1 MYTVFLT
8 NCFKPL
14 TNGLFATMKISS
26 PVLIL
31 NILIFFANFDYPTE
45 NIMKTPRLLQVNLLF
60 RLTPALM
67 LLALVSCVGNKKPAE
82 GTTANPGQEIY
93 MKYCMA
99 CHQASGAG
107 VPGMYPT
114 LQKTDWVHGDK
125 SRLIG
130 LLLNGQQGEIK
141 VNDQVFRGVMPTHQ
155 YLTDEQIADV
165 LTYVRSNFGNTAD
178 AVLPE
183 EVANIRQK

>member
-1 MYTVFLT
+1 
-8 NCFKPL
+8 
-14 TNGLFATMKISS
+14 
-26 PVLIL
+26 
-31 NILIFFANFDYPTE
+31 
-45 NIMKTPRLLQVNLLF
+45 MKTPWSFQVTLLIRLVPVILF
-60 RLTPALM
+60 
-67 LLALVSCVGNKKPAE
+67 LALISCTGNKKPAE
-82 GTTANPGQEIY
+82 ETTANPGQGIY

-99 CHQASGAG
+99 CHQASGSG

-130 LLLNGQQGEIK
+130 LLLNGQQGEIM
-141 VNDQVFRGVMPTHQ
+141 VNGQVFRGVMPKHQ

-165 LTYVRSNFGNTAD
+165 LTYVRSNFGNSAD

-183 EVANIRQK
+183 EVANIRQKQPYEN